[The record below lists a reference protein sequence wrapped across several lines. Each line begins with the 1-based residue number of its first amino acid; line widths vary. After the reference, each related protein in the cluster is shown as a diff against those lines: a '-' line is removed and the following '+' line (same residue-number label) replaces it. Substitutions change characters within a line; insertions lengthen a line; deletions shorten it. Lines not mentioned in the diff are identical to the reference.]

1 MKKTPE
7 QMKAEFI
14 RLLEQNGFALSG
26 EGIYGSDP
34 YYARRWSKEVEVLW
48 HGKSESTLEIRA
60 VFKWGGPR
68 IAIFQNG
75 RHQDARGYTSPK
87 RCLNAMREIVS
98 FAGFEF

>member
-34 YYARRWSKEVEVLW
+34 YYARSWSKEVEVLW
-48 HGKSESTLEIRA
+48 HGKYEHTMEIRA
-60 VFKWGGPR
+60 EFRWGDPR
-68 IAIFQNG
+68 IIIYRDG
-75 RHQDARGYTSPK
+75 RLQDSRSYTSPK
-87 RCLNAMREIVS
+87 RCLNAAREIVS